1 MKLITTKYRG
11 KVAEN
16 CHVANAVAVDASGDV
31 IFSAGEE
38 NFPAFMNQVA
48 DPMRTIT
55 MLEEKVDEEF
65 DLSDQDLALMT
76 ALHKG
81 EDQFTQKIEK
91 LLKKLDMSPSDL
103 LCPEQKPEDNSSYE
117 RLIIQGKRPSHLH
130 NSSSGVHAGMLAL
143 EMKIEDSIGSYNS
156 FNHPVQTKYLETMKK
171 YADTDKIYREV
182 DDNGIPTFSL
192 SLKNIAK
199 LYSSFIKRDDEYLQ
213 RVTDILTKQNENVYS
228 PSTFNFDFTKVLNG
242 NGIARSNKNGLQ
254 LVGIKTKGGN
264 YVGIAVKV
272 LSGDAQAA
280 ASMALE
286 MLRHLK
292 MMENTKLKKLK
303 KYHKPQQKDQS
314 GNTLLKLET
323 EIAT

>member
-38 NFPAFMNQVA
+38 NFPAFMNQIA
-48 DPMRTIT
+48 DPLRTVT
-55 MLEEKVDEEF
+55 MLEEKVDKEF
-65 DLSDQDLALMT
+65 ALSDEDLALMT
-76 ALHKG
+76 SLHKG
-81 EDQFTQKIEK
+81 EDKFTQKIEK
-91 LLKKLDMSPSDL
+91 LLRKMDMSPSDL

-117 RLIIQGKRPSHLH
+117 RLIIQGKRPTHLH
-130 NSSSGVHAGMLAL
+130 NSSSGVHTGMLAL
-143 EMKIEDSIGSYNS
+143 EKKIEDSTGSYNS

-182 DDNGIPTFSL
+182 DDNGIPSFSL
-192 SLKNIAK
+192 SLKDISK
-199 LYSSFIKRDDEYLQ
+199 IYSNFIKRDDEYLQ

-228 PSTFNFDFTKVLNG
+228 TSTFNFDFTKILNG

-254 LVGIKTKGGN
+254 LVGVKTKGGN

-272 LSGDAQAA
+272 LSGDEEAA
-280 ASMALE
+280 ASMVLE

-303 KYHKPQQKDQS
+303 KYHKPQQKDRS
-314 GNTLLKLET
+314 GNTLLKMKT
-323 EIAT
+323 EITT